1 MSAPEEQQ
9 REERRQTR
17 NGCGFVVAIVVVAV
31 SATVLI
37 VGRSGDDQPQPASV
51 KSSPASCEMLR
62 ADMMGILSEFSDE
75 AGIPIEPLLVE
86 RKTQTVRVISLDG
99 TDGVIHHRE
108 ILPSGVV
115 VGGMSCYG
123 KVIVEFPNGERTEAS
138 VTYDWTGRPK
148 GIQMYAF
155 NESPHRGGEV
165 MIHALLRLVPEGVE

>member
-1 MSAPEEQQ
+1 MSTPDEQ
-9 REERRQTR
+9 REKRRQTR
-17 NGCGFVVAIVVVAV
+17 NGCGFVVAVVVVAV
-31 SATVLI
+31 SATFLI
-37 VGRSGDDQPQPASV
+37 VGRSGEGQPASV

-62 ADMMGILSEFSDE
+62 SDMMGILSEFSDE
-75 AGIPIEPLLVE
+75 AGIPIEPLRVD

-123 KVIVEFPNGERTEAS
+123 KAVVEFPNGERTEAS
-138 VTYDWTGRPK
+138 VEYVWTGRPK

-165 MIHALLRLVPEGVE
+165 MIHATLRLVPEGVE

>member
-17 NGCGFVVAIVVVAV
+17 NGCGFVVAGVVVAV

-37 VGRSGDDQPQPASV
+37 VGRSGEDPPKPASV

-62 ADMMGILSEFSDE
+62 LDMTGILSEFSDE
-75 AGIPIEPLLVE
+75 AGIPIEPLRVD
-86 RKTQTVRVISLDG
+86 RKAQTVRVISLNV

-108 ILPSGVV
+108 VLPSGVV

-123 KVIVEFPNGERTEAS
+123 DAVVEFPNGEKAEAS
-138 VTYDWTGRPK
+138 VAYDWVGRPR
-148 GIQMYAF
+148 GIQMYTL
-155 NESPHRGGEV
+155 NESPHRGGKV
-165 MIHALLRLVPEGVE
+165 TIHAQLRLVPEGVE